1 MLKSK
6 GLFLLFKGLK
16 NAASQCQMGVAEA
29 LQHLASGGAT
39 QSVFGTEYG
48 KRKVEWSGTMS

>member
-1 MLKSK
+1 MLKCK

-29 LQHLASGGAT
+29 LQHLASGGST
-39 QSVFGTEYG
+39 QAVFETEYG
-48 KRKVEWSGTMS
+48 KRNVQWFGTMS